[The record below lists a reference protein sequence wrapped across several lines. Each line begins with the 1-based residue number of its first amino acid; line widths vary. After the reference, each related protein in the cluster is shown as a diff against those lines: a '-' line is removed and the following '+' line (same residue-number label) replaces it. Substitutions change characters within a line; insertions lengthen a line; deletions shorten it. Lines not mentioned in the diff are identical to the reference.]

1 MSGSC
6 RTGLGLIEV
15 VITIAILALV
25 GTIAVPLVL
34 RKNPRQERH
43 LALAKLNSLVSFAQ
57 RQAILTGKQQKIEF
71 RFPNVR
77 LLSATD
83 KKDSDGSPVYEPM
96 KGAPVATEMTLAKN
110 FEIKQFLIDGKDE
123 MARFI
128 SATVKIV
135 WFFVMP
141 SGVTQA
147 VVLNIIDKQ
156 DGPRGSKGRQVG
168 WVLNPFSA
176 QFKEHDEFQK

>member
-6 RTGLGLIEV
+6 KAGLGLLEV
-15 VITIAILALV
+15 IITIAILALV

-34 RKNPRQERH
+34 RKNPRQERR
-43 LALAKLNSLVSFAQ
+43 LALAQLNGLVGFARQ
-57 RQAILTGKQQKIEF
+57 RAIMTGKQQKLEF
-71 RFPNVR
+71 RFPTIR

-83 KKDSDGSPVYEPM
+83 KKDSDGNSVYEPVNT
-96 KGAPVATEMTLAKN
+96 APVATELSLAKHL
-110 FEIKQFLIDGKDE
+110 EIKQFIIDGKDE
-123 MARFI
+123 MGRFMN
-128 SATVKIV
+128 ATVKVV

-156 DGPRGSKGRQVG
+156 DGPTGSKGRQVG
-168 WVLNPFSA
+168 WVLNPFCA
-176 QFKEHDEFQK
+176 QFKEYDEFQK